1 MRYNIKKSYSPASSQ
16 KFNYGSFYFPETGG
30 VQSGYSTHK
39 SSTGSG
45 GDSLVKSYKCH
56 YSNSSHHERF
66 HSPTRDHLKS
76 TSAHGSSTYKER
88 THTSLGAGQ
97 SHGYSYDAQSHGSHS
112 EDHQTWKMVG
122 LLSANEKETMQ
133 YLNERLASYLDKV
146 RSLEQE
152 NIQLE
157 KKIFEWYESN
167 APTTPPDSTQYLN
180 TIDELQNQIRTSTG
194 ENAKIALQVD
204 NAKWATDDF
213 RNKYDI
219 ELGLRR
225 NVEADVSGL
234 RSMLDGLT
242 KEKSTL
248 DTEVQDLEEERQ
260 QIKKNH
266 AEEVNALRG
275 QLGARVNVELD
286 AAPAVDLTRVLSE
299 IRDEYENLMEKNLKD
314 VEAMFLARTE
324 ELKREV
330 QTGSSDHIPT
340 YQSEI
345 IELKRMVQTLDIDL
359 QSQLSMKLALETT
372 LADKEASYGSQLS
385 HLQELINQVQANLS
399 QIRDKQEYQNKDY
412 KTLMDV
418 KTHLEREIS
427 TYRILLDDQDTHTT
441 ESSPPASKREYEK

>member
-1 MRYNIKKSYSPASSQ
+1 
-16 KFNYGSFYFPETGG
+16 
-30 VQSGYSTHK
+30 
-39 SSTGSG
+39 
-45 GDSLVKSYKCH
+45 
-56 YSNSSHHERF
+56 
-66 HSPTRDHLKS
+66 
-76 TSAHGSSTYKER
+76 
-88 THTSLGAGQ
+88 
-97 SHGYSYDAQSHGSHS
+97 
-112 EDHQTWKMVG
+112 
-122 LLSANEKETMQ
+122 MQ

-314 VEAMFLARTE
+314 VEAMFLARSE
-324 ELKREV
+324 ELSSQV
-330 QTGSSDHIPT
+330 QSSSANL
-340 YQSEI
+340 QSLEIEI
-345 IELKRMVQTLDIDL
+345 IDLTRSVQNLETDLESQLNMKSAL
-359 QSQLSMKLALETT
+359 QSNLIETEANYSSELAQLQDMI
-372 LADKEASYGSQLS
+372 D
-385 HLQELINQVQANLS
+385 NVQAELV
-399 QIRDKQEYQNKDY
+399 QIRYDLERQNAEYKN
-412 KTLMDV
+412 LMDQ
-418 KTHLEREIS
+418 KNLLEMEIA
-427 TYRILLDDQDTHTT
+427 TYKRLLEEQDNV
-441 ESSPPASKREYEK
+441 